1 MVGELQWPIARL
13 DDGVPLVFTMTINL
27 VKTSMKL
34 ATCTWPMEA
43 RVAESKKIC
52 ILFQTFKL
60 SQTKNS
66 PTMIVHQ
73 VSMTMVIKHHNYHQ
87 KRNRHDTS

>member
-13 DDGVPLVFTMTINL
+13 DDGVPLVFTMTNL

-52 ILFQTFKL
+52 ILFQTITNKKTILQKIF
-60 SQTKNS
+60 TKFL
-66 PTMIVHQ
+66 
-73 VSMTMVIKHHNYHQ
+73 
-87 KRNRHDTS
+87 

>member
-13 DDGVPLVFTMTINL
+13 DDGVPLVFTMTNL

-43 RVAESKKIC
+43 RVAESKN
-52 ILFQTFKL
+52 ILYAYCFKL
-60 SQTKNS
+60 S
-66 PTMIVHQ
+66 
-73 VSMTMVIKHHNYHQ
+73 NYHKQ
-87 KRNRHDTS
+87 KTVLQ